1 MKKTLTI
8 FLQSYSLLRIKTKY
22 HLYLQLQPNRKKLFV
37 NALKAVGANQRI
49 ALALNLLCDYDAK
62 KIADVLKISEDKV
75 QNSLDY
81 GRENVKKQLRLS
93 NGNFSKRDIVFL
105 MTASSDIVK
114 SAAAQKKT
122 FRYCR
127 KSS

>member
-1 MKKTLTI
+1 M
-8 FLQSYSLLRIKTKY
+8 
-22 HLYLQLQPNRKKLFV
+22 

-114 SAAAQKKT
+114 SAAAQKKLSDT
-122 FRYCR
+122 ADKAVDDIVLSLAKPQNRIKR
-127 KSS
+127 KRGLQFQPLLFFLLLL